1 MTLHEK
7 LDEELKILKDI
18 EETRNQIRRTRSA
31 IRKEQLARHVHK
43 KDAKEMKDTILTD
56 MTIGDLI
63 RIGEKMGPETDKV
76 TIRIS
81 SPEANWTCVFEMTN
95 KENK

>member
-7 LDEELKILKDI
+7 LDEELKILREI

-43 KDAKEMKDTILTD
+43 LELKYWAL
-56 MTIGDLI
+56 
-63 RIGEKMGPETDKV
+63 EKQNET
-76 TIRIS
+76 
-81 SPEANWTCVFEMTN
+81 
-95 KENK
+95 